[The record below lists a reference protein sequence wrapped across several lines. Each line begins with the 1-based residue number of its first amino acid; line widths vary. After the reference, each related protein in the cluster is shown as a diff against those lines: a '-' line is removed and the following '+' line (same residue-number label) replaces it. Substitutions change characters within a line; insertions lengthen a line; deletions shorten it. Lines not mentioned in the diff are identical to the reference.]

1 MPRSHF
7 CVNKSAPIV
16 EYQYGPRHTMI
27 VLTET
32 VTPPPASIKKE
43 FPLFTDIALALALLS
58 VIVAPALIAMRVTGS
73 SQQRDIL

>member
-1 MPRSHF
+1 
-7 CVNKSAPIV
+7 
-16 EYQYGPRHTMI
+16 MI